1 MANNKL
7 LAGVL
12 IGAAAGAAIGYLLT
26 TTKGKEL
33 LSNIQDYAGTA
44 GEKVK
49 GMYDTAKSK
58 ASDVINKGKQYAEE
72 ATGKGRQYAEEARN
86 NM

>member
-1 MANNKL
+1 MAKNKL
-7 LAGVL
+7 LVGVL

-26 TTKGKEL
+26 TNKGKEI
-33 LSNIQDYAGTA
+33 LSNIQDYAGSA
-44 GEKVK
+44 GERVK

-58 ASDVINKGKQYAEE
+58 VSDTLNKGRQYAEE
-72 ATGKGRQYAEEARN
+72 ATGKGKQYAEEARN